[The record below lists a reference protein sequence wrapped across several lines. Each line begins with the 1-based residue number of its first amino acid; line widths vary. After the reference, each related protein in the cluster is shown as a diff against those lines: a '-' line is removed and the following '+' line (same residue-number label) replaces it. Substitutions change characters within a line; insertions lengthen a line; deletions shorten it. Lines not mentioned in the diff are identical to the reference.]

1 VIGQLVLTMDDKML
15 RAVALVAAAL
25 DRYPGDKGLYE
36 RANDH
41 FQYIK
46 EATIAAEEI

>member
-1 VIGQLVLTMDDKML
+1 MDDKML

-36 RANDH
+36 RADDH
-41 FQYIK
+41 FKYIK
-46 EATIAAEEI
+46 EAIVPTDEEL